1 MVEERNCKDDGL
13 IQRLLCNAPMPLFL
27 SMEKI
32 KIAREITLTYSVTV
46 LLYII
51 QRYHKRSS
59 KVNNTDELVE
69 VNVVYKFD
77 DEAEIELIK
86 YYSQCRSISQKY
98 NNVDSFL
105 VYDFQFKVISY
116 INLTNKFYLSTVFG
130 KTITQIIRLCGVLQ
144 SLETCFQILLSLKSI
159 NKIIIN
165 VELEKEIDE
174 IMSNLPLFN
183 KITLATF
190 NNTKLLMAY
199 YNNNRILMAGY
210 KLNLISPKN
219 EINLESFLNS
229 TSNANIIIK
238 YSSDLKAI
246 MEFKGNSI
254 NLSIYSQAKRMPSKY
269 IYELFENLK
278 DNNLGRIKTIKN
290 KKGPNTIYFEK
301 LDFDILYNN
310 AHLNIFNLL
319 NIDLAVL
326 KNSYKLSNVVKHGNV
341 V

>member
-165 VELEKEIDE
+165 VELEK
-174 IMSNLPLFN
+174 
-183 KITLATF
+183 
-190 NNTKLLMAY
+190 
-199 YNNNRILMAGY
+199 
-210 KLNLISPKN
+210 
-219 EINLESFLNS
+219 
-229 TSNANIIIK
+229 
-238 YSSDLKAI
+238 
-246 MEFKGNSI
+246 
-254 NLSIYSQAKRMPSKY
+254 
-269 IYELFENLK
+269 
-278 DNNLGRIKTIKN
+278 
-290 KKGPNTIYFEK
+290 
-301 LDFDILYNN
+301 
-310 AHLNIFNLL
+310 
-319 NIDLAVL
+319 
-326 KNSYKLSNVVKHGNV
+326 
-341 V
+341 